1 MRFVGMRKR
10 FVAAMVLMAS
20 AGCAASSRQ
29 RPVSV
34 GEVGA
39 GPESLA
45 WVRQQLQGQW
55 VLSSLT
61 AYGEDGKKVTVDSA
75 GSLTTDAYGSLRIVF
90 KMTDEGQKALSTIGI
105 TSPNPVVTTEGR
117 AAIEPVKKEITFVGV
132 DYKKQGGMDAGL
144 AAKRANPFALERIR
158 YYTFNPDG
166 TLTLLTRYD
175 NGKDAV
181 VGIWKRSS

>member
-1 MRFVGMRKR
+1 MFTRF
-10 FVAAMVLMAS
+10 AAAIVLIAS
-20 AGCAASSRQ
+20 VGCAASSRQ
-29 RPVSV
+29 RPVSMGDV
-34 GEVGA
+34 GS
-39 GPESLA
+39 GPETLA
-45 WVRQQLQGQW
+45 WVRQQLQGDW
-55 VLSSLT
+55 SLVSLT
-61 AYGEDGKKVTVDSA
+61 AYGQDGKKVPIDAA
-75 GSLTTDAYGSLRIVF
+75 GSLTTDAYGGLRIEF
-90 KMTDEGQKALSTIGI
+90 RMSDEGQKALESIGI

-117 AAIEPVKKEITFVGV
+117 AAIEPKKKEITYVGA

-181 VGIWKRSS
+181 VGVWKR

>member
-1 MRFVGMRKR
+1 MNPSAMFTRF
-10 FVAAMVLMAS
+10 AAAILLIAS
-20 AGCAASSRQ
+20 VGCAASSRQ
-29 RPVSV
+29 RPVSM
-34 GEVGA
+34 GEVGS
-39 GPESLA
+39 GPETLA
-45 WVRQQLQGQW
+45 WVRQQLQGDW
-55 VLSSLT
+55 ALVSLT
-61 AYGEDGKKVTVDSA
+61 AYGQDGKKVPIDAA
-75 GSLTTDAYGSLRIVF
+75 GSLTTDAYGGLRIEF
-90 KMTDEGQKALSTIGI
+90 RMSDEGQKALTAIGI

-117 AAIEPVKKEITFVGV
+117 AVIEPKKKEITYVGA

-181 VGIWKRSS
+181 VGVWKR